1 MLLCGLKFYGAGA
14 DNQTVFL
21 TFWNI
26 MRNLIAFFAC
36 SLAIS
41 TASANDPP
49 AAAKAAPAAKPG
61 ASKAEPVKLAALDT
75 PKAAAPSA
83 KAAAAQALSEAD
95 AEAELS
101 AKIAARLAVMRA
113 NQAARLAAAAKA
125 RKASVTRR
133 EAVAAIT
140 QPPPVRPIHSD
151 TWSYEGETGPAN
163 WGKINAAWTKC
174 GTGTRQSPIDL
185 RDGMKVDLEQI
196 SFDYKPSG
204 FNVVDNGH
212 TVQVNVG
219 GGNFITVQNR
229 SYELVQFHFH
239 RPSEERVNGKGFE
252 MVVHMLHKDPEGR
265 LAMLAV
271 LLERGKGNNMI
282 QTVWNNLP
290 LEKLDVVSP
299 NVVLD
304 VAEMLPQRRDYFTF
318 MGSMT
323 TPPCN
328 EGVLWLVMKQPMQAS
343 PAQMALFS
351 RMYPLNARPVQAS
364 SGRMIK
370 ESN

>member
-1 MLLCGLKFYGAGA
+1 
-14 DNQTVFL
+14 
-21 TFWNI
+21 
-26 MRNLIAFFAC
+26 MRNLIALFAC

-49 AAAKAAPAAKPG
+49 AAAKAAPAASAKP
-61 ASKAEPVKLAALDT
+61 AAAKAEPAKPAVSDAAK
-75 PKAAAPSA
+75 PSASSA

-125 RKASVTRR
+125 KKASVTRR

-140 QPPPVRPIHSD
+140 QAPPARPFHSD
-151 TWSYEGETGPAN
+151 HWSYEGETGPAN
-163 WGKINAAWTKC
+163 WGKINAAWSKC
-174 GTGTRQSPIDL
+174 DTGTRQSPIDL

-212 TVQVNVG
+212 TVQVTVG

-229 SYELVQFHFH
+229 SYELLQFHFH

-252 MVVHMLHKDPEGR
+252 MVVHMVHKDPEGK
-265 LAMLAV
+265 LAVLAV
-271 LLERGKGNNMI
+271 LLERGKGNNLI

-304 VAEMLPQRRDYFTF
+304 VAEILPQRRDYFTF
-318 MGSMT
+318 MGSLT

-351 RMYPLNARPVQAS
+351 RMYPLNARPIQAS